1 MNHGTDTTWTPPYDP
16 VNSESGG
23 GRSFHTVVGFDAS
36 PASYNALAFAIGWS
50 RRVGTQL
57 DVLHVPE
64 ISSQDAF
71 ANASLACIPASA
83 LPEPQPARDLQ
94 GVVTR
99 ELSGRVG
106 SWSYAVCRGD
116 PTTAL
121 ENHALELRADAIIIG
136 KPSGRVFGRGS
147 IRLRRLIR
155 VTNRVVVLVP

>member
-1 MNHGTDTTWTPPYDP
+1 MRSRQSEPEYDEP
-16 VNSESGG
+16 SSGDPGG

-64 ISSQDAF
+64 ISSHDIF
-71 ANASLACIPASA
+71 VSASLAYLPASA
-83 LPEPQPARDLQ
+83 LPDRQPARDLQ
-94 GVVTR
+94 SVVAN

-106 SWSYAVCRGD
+106 SWSYAVCWGD

-121 ENHALELRADAIIIG
+121 ESHAVELHADAIIIG
-136 KPSGRVFGRGS
+136 KPRGRVFSCGA
-147 IRLRRLIR
+147 IRVRRLMR
-155 VTNRVVVLVP
+155 GTNRVVVIVP